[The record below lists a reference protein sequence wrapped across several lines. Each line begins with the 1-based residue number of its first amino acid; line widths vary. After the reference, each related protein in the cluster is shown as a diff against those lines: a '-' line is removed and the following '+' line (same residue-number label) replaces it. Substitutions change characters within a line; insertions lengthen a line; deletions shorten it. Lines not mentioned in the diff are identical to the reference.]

1 MAVSDPI
8 EWFQMWR
15 DVTRRWGD
23 PYTHGI
29 VEDKTTG
36 EWIVVKKEFEDS
48 FGDSIAK
55 ISEISRAP
63 TRVGAIGILK
73 LLRE

>member
-8 EWFQMWR
+8 EWFQMKHPAYA
-15 DVTRRWGD
+15 WGD

-36 EWIVVKKEFEDS
+36 EWIVVRKEFAD
-48 FGDSIAK
+48 ALTNPHLK
-55 ISEISRAP
+55 VSEISRAP
-63 TRVGAIGILK
+63 TRAGAIGILK
-73 LLRE
+73 LLRG

>member
-8 EWFQMWR
+8 EWFQMR
-15 DVTRRWGD
+15 HPAYMWGD
-23 PYTHGI
+23 SFTHGI

-36 EWIVVKKEFEDS
+36 EWIVVRKEFADAL
-48 FGDSIAK
+48 GDSMTHIT
-55 ISEISRAP
+55 EVSRAP
-63 TRVGAIGILK
+63 TRLGAIGILK

>member
-8 EWFQMWR
+8 EWFQMR
-15 DVTRRWGD
+15 HPAYMWGD
-23 PYTHGI
+23 SFTHGI

-36 EWIVVKKEFEDS
+36 EWIVVRKEFAD
-48 FGDSIAK
+48 AMTK
-55 ISEISRAP
+55 VSEISRAP
-63 TRVGAIGILK
+63 TRAGAIGILK